1 MKLKDRGGLIKP
13 KESVIKVCEETE
25 KIIRRKLFASNWNL
39 PQGKCVVDRI
49 AITVLGNLANSNVFL
64 DLNEHSLETPVNE
77 EYHIFKLIK
86 VIAKCYTK
94 VCFYQLGR
102 EETESLT
109 KEKIRSK

>member
-1 MKLKDRGGLIKP
+1 MQ
-13 KESVIKVCEETE
+13 T
-25 KIIRRKLFASNWNL
+25 IRRKLLASNGNL

-49 AITVLGNLANSNVFL
+49 AITVLGNLANSNVFS

-94 VCFYQLGR
+94 VRFYHLGR
-102 EETESLT
+102 EETERLT
-109 KEKIRSK
+109 KEKIRKKLTKLVLFKNQ